1 MAYCTACGALRPPV
15 LPTDAVNLAGQ
26 PSKVGGILAK
36 VFGSLV
42 LFVGL
47 SVALA
52 LGALFQAIF
61 PEGVVGYALGVPTA
75 LVSLAVGISLLLGGK
90 SLSKS
95 GARTELE
102 VRDKAIRAL
111 AATHGGILTKDDVAR
126 AISVSPAEGDA
137 YLTRLAKESPEEVA
151 VDVDD
156 SGNVLFRFR
165 ALAARPRVGV
175 RVDVAR
181 GPVASTAGA
190 TSRAYEEALQAEAEA
205 EAEHAA
211 GATRRAR

>member
-15 LPTDAVNLAGQ
+15 LPTESVNLAGQ
-26 PSKVGGILAK
+26 PSKVGGIVAK

-47 SVALA
+47 TVALA

-61 PEGVVGYALGVPTA
+61 PDGVVGYALGVPTA

-137 YLTRLAKESPEEVA
+137 YLTRLAKESPDEVA

-181 GPVASTAGA
+181 AVPPPSARVD
-190 TSRAYEEALQAEAEA
+190 EEARLAQAEAEA
-205 EAEHAA
+205 EAESAA
-211 GATRRAR
+211 GTARRAR

>member
-15 LPTDAVNLAGQ
+15 LPTESVNLAGQ
-26 PSKVGGILAK
+26 PSKVGGIVAK

-47 SVALA
+47 TVALA

-61 PEGVVGYALGVPTA
+61 PDGVVGYALGVPTA
-75 LVSLAVGISLLLGGK
+75 LVSLAMGISLLLGGK

-137 YLTRLAKESPEEVA
+137 YLTRLAKESADEIA

-181 GPVASTAGA
+181 AVPPASTHVD
-190 TSRAYEEALQAEAEA
+190 EEARLAQAEAEA
-205 EAEHAA
+205 EAES
-211 GATRRAR
+211 ATGTARRAR

>member
-15 LPTDAVNLAGQ
+15 LPTESVNLAGQ
-26 PSKVGGILAK
+26 PSKVGGIVAK

-47 SVALA
+47 TVALA

-61 PEGVVGYALGVPTA
+61 PEGIVGYALGVPTA

-126 AISVSPAEGDA
+126 AISVTPAEGDA
-137 YLTRLAKESPEEVA
+137 YLTRLAKESADEIA

-181 GPVASTAGA
+181 APGPPGSA
-190 TSRAYEEALQAEAEA
+190 RADEEARLAEAEA
-205 EAEHAA
+205 EAEAESAA